1 MVREGGKSAA
11 ARQRGNL
18 RVLLLDRGTSRLAAQ
33 KQFVEQ
39 DMIDRTSLDHEV
51 IVVGAGVAGIYQIK
65 LLAELGVDARVLD
78 AAGGLGGTWY
88 RNRYPGARFDS
99 ESYTYGYSFST
110 ELLNEWH
117 WKERFSGQPEN
128 LRYLNYV
135 ADKFDLR
142 KYMEFNCNVT
152 AIHFDETND
161 LWRLTIDNGRQL
173 TCRFVIMAVGLLSI
187 PTPPRFKGMDRF
199 KGRSFHTFYW
209 PHEPVE
215 MTGKKVA
222 VIGTG
227 ATGIQVIAEIADK
240 VGDLTVFQRRP
251 NWSAPLN
258 NRPISEAEMADIRSR
273 YDAIFKTCGRT
284 PGGFE
289 HEPDRRGFYEVSR
302 EERLALWDKLYDSSG
317 FAIWLRN
324 FREIFTDEKA
334 NAEFSTY
341 VADRIRQR
349 VKDPALAEKLI
360 PRDHGFGVQR
370 VPMET
375 HYFEAYNRD
384 NVHLVNI
391 SETPIEEITETG
403 LRTTERDYQFDVIV
417 YATGFDAIT
426 GAFDRI
432 DIQGIGGGKLREK
445 WNDGPSTFLGML
457 VHGFPNF
464 LMPSGPQSG
473 SASTNY
479 PRGIETGVN
488 WCTKLLQYM
497 GEHGYVR
504 AEPTLEAQERW
515 TDHVKQM
522 YSAMLMRKA
531 KSWFTGYNS
540 NVPGHEHGKI
550 RYLVYNGGAPKYV
563 SKINE
568 VAEKNYEG
576 IVFTSGSPPDQHQGR
591 EKVSLGEK
599 MPY

>member
-1 MVREGGKSAA
+1 MSEKAKSHYEA
-11 ARQRGNL
+11 
-18 RVLLLDRGTSRLAAQ
+18 
-33 KQFVEQ
+33 
-39 DMIDRTSLDHEV
+39 

-65 LLAELGVDARVLD
+65 LLADLGVDATVLD
-78 AAGGLGGTWY
+78 TAGGLGGTWY

-99 ESYTYGYSFST
+99 ESYTYGYSFSK
-110 ELLNEWH
+110 ELLDEWH
-117 WKERFSGQPEN
+117 WKERFSSQPEN

-142 KYMEFNCNVT
+142 KYMQFHCNVES
-152 AIHFDETND
+152 AYFDENHD
-161 LWRLTIDNGRQL
+161 LWRLKINDGREL
-173 TCRFVIMAVGLLSI
+173 TCRFLIMAVGLLSI
-187 PTPPRFKGMDRF
+187 PTPPRIKGMESF
-199 KGRSFHTFYW
+199 KGRSFHTFHW
-209 PHEPVE
+209 PKEPVE
-215 MTGKKVA
+215 MAGKRVA

-227 ATGIQVIAEIADK
+227 ATGIQVIGEIADK

-258 NRPISEAEMADIRSR
+258 NGPISETEMADIRAR
-273 YDAIFKTCGRT
+273 YDQIFKTCART

-289 HEPDRRGFYEVSR
+289 HEPDRRGFYEVPR
-302 EERLALWDKLYDSSG
+302 QERLALWDKLYNSSG

-334 NAEFSTY
+334 NAEFSEY
-341 VADRIRQR
+341 VADRIRER
-349 VKDPALAEKLI
+349 VKDPAVAEKLI

-384 NVHLVNI
+384 NVHLVDI

-403 LRTTERDYQFDVIV
+403 LRTTEREYEFDIIV

-432 DIQGIGGGKLREK
+432 DIRGVGGAKLRDNWSE
-445 WNDGPSTFLGML
+445 GPSTFLGML

-479 PRGIETGVN
+479 PRGIETGVD
-488 WCTKLLQYM
+488 WCTKLLRYM
-497 GEHGYVR
+497 WDHGYTR

-515 TDHVKQM
+515 TAHVKQM

-540 NVPGHEHGKI
+540 NIPGHEHGKT

-563 SKINE
+563 SSIND
-568 VAEKNYEG
+568 VAENDYQG
-576 IVFTSGSPPDQHQGR
+576 IVFAPGSLLRHGPGNEAAGAGDKLSG
-591 EKVSLGEK
+591 
-599 MPY
+599 

>member
-1 MVREGGKSAA
+1 
-11 ARQRGNL
+11 
-18 RVLLLDRGTSRLAAQ
+18 
-33 KQFVEQ
+33 
-39 DMIDRTSLDHEV
+39 MIDRSKSHYEV
-51 IVVGAGVAGIYQIK
+51 IVIGAGVAGIYQIK
-65 LLAELGVDARVLD
+65 LLADLGVDATVLD
-78 AAGGLGGTWY
+78 AAADLGGTWY
-88 RNRYPGARFDS
+88 WNRYPGARFDS
-99 ESYTYGYSFST
+99 ESYTYGFSFSK

-117 WKERFSGQPEN
+117 WKERFSSQPEN

-142 KYMEFNCNVT
+142 KYMQFNCKVE
-152 AIHFDETND
+152 AMHFDEANEQ
-161 LWRLTIDNGRQL
+161 WRLKIAEGREL

-187 PTPPRFKGMDRF
+187 PTPPRLKGMDKF

-215 MTGKKVA
+215 MAGKKVA

-227 ATGIQVIAEIADK
+227 ATGIQVIADIAGK

-251 NWSAPLN
+251 NWSAPLHN
-258 NRPISEAEMADIRSR
+258 GPISDREMADIRAR
-273 YDAIFKTCGRT
+273 YDEIFATCART

-302 EERLALWDKLYDSSG
+302 AERVALWDRLYDTPG

-334 NAEFSTY
+334 NAEFSEY
-341 VADRIRQR
+341 IADRIRRR
-349 VKDPALAEKLI
+349 VKDPVVAEKLI

-384 NVHLVNI
+384 NVHLVDI
-391 SETPIEEITETG
+391 TETPIVEVTETG
-403 LRTTERDYQFDVIV
+403 LRTTKRDYEFDIIV

-426 GAFDRI
+426 GAFDHI
-432 DIQGIGGGKLREK
+432 DIQGVGGVKLRDK
-445 WNDGPSTFLGML
+445 WSDGPSTFLGVF

-464 LMPSGPQSG
+464 LMPLGPQSG

-479 PRGIETGVN
+479 PRGIETGVT
-488 WCTKLLQYM
+488 WCTKFLKYM
-497 GEHGYVR
+497 WAHGYTL
-504 AEPTLEAQERW
+504 AEPTIEAEQRW
-515 TDHVKQM
+515 TDHVKKM
-522 YSAMLMRKA
+522 YSTMLMRKA

-540 NVPGHEHGKI
+540 NVPGHEHGKT
-550 RYLVYNGGAPKYV
+550 RYFVYNGGSPKYV
-563 SKINE
+563 SQINE
-568 VAEKNYEG
+568 VADSGYRG
-576 IVFTSGSPPDQHQGR
+576 IVLGSGSLLGQGQDT
-591 EKVSLGEK
+591 EDLGEK
-599 MPY
+599 AAD